1 MDYVIEPFQLL
12 VYLKAYPVQS
22 SSMSTPST
30 GPFGLERS
38 SSASS
43 TAGPF
48 AYQTRLLERTSS
60 RTGQPRTNSLIRDNS
75 LSSNSTGSTSAIIP
89 KPTAIRKWAPSHRVG
104 NSVDSVR
111 GKWEERVRAEN
122 EEMPPPPPK
131 SPTKASS
138 ALPEISENRSRSKE
152 TEDSQPQLRRTPAV
166 LKRHT
171 LPVHITTSPLSP
183 NNTGMTIEGDDYVS
197 SPPTPLT
204 TLTPQRIRLPTSLSF
219 QSATFP
225 KQTDSHTTPTTTPS
239 SQPRPIRSSTTDV
252 PTSSWSDTSKLADPS
267 PLSSNAS
274 SRFKYLPPIS
284 SSSAPISG
292 HFEQDSSSQPYTSPL
307 TPSPTKSSPASSVMS
322 PTPYRSSYMAKKAK
336 KTPSYG
342 NDLSIGRK
350 LGRHLPRIASG
361 DADDDWAEERKE
373 DIDRRRRREVREK
386 ERERR
391 TRALEEHKENPV
403 STAPI
408 PTSPRKPLGSLA
420 IASTNTGTGVTD
432 ADDVAGIPGRL
443 RLSKDHAPNIPD
455 SPLPSARLGGLW
467 ADTQRQ
473 HLQAYE
479 YLCHVGEAQQWIE
492 GCLGEELG
500 FGVVEMEE
508 GLRNGVVL
516 AKLVRA
522 FQGEKA
528 VRRIYEV
535 CLTYIEPKW
544 WSDQEGWFRHRNWTS
559 VIRTT

>member
-1 MDYVIEPFQLL
+1 MVLIRWIMSSSSFTLDLPED
-12 VYLKAYPVQS
+12 QS
-22 SSMSTPST
+22 SSMSTSST
-30 GPFGLERS
+30 GPFGLDRS
-38 SSASS
+38 NSASS

-60 RTGQPRTNSLIRDNS
+60 RNGPNSLARNNS
-75 LSSNSTGSTSAIIP
+75 LSSNSTGSTSAIVST
-89 KPTAIRKWAPSHRVG
+89 PTATRRWTPSHRVG

-122 EEMPPPPPK
+122 EDMPPPPPPPK

-138 ALPEISENRSRSKE
+138 SLPDISENGSRSRE
-152 TEDSQPQLRRTPAV
+152 IEDSQPQLKRTPAA

-171 LPVHITTSPLSP
+171 LPAHISTSPLSP
-183 NNTGMTIEGDDYVS
+183 NNTGMTIEGDDYAS

-219 QSATFP
+219 QSSTSTKP
-225 KQTDSHTTPTTTPS
+225 TDDHTTPTTTPS
-239 SQPRPIRSSTTDV
+239 SQPLPISSSTIGI
-252 PTSSWSDTSKLADPS
+252 PTSSWCDTSKSADPS
-267 PLSSNAS
+267 LLSSNAS
-274 SRFKYLPPIS
+274 SRPKYLPPIPPSYTPISRRPTPLYGSVPSSPEKSNNLS
-284 SSSAPISG
+284 SSLSR
-292 HFEQDSSSQPYTSPL
+292 FEQDSTDPSSQPYTSPL
-307 TPSPTKSSPASSVMS
+307 TPSPTKTFTASSIMS
-322 PTPYRSSYMAKKAK
+322 PTPYRSSYMAKKTK

-361 DADDDWAEERKE
+361 DADEDWVEERKE
-373 DIDRRRRREVREK
+373 DTDRRRRREVREK

-391 TRALEEHKENPV
+391 TRALEEHNEKPAPV
-403 STAPI
+403 PI
-408 PTSPRKPLGSLA
+408 PTSPRKPLASLA
-420 IASTNTGTGVTD
+420 IASTGTGVTD
-432 ADDVAGIPGRL
+432 TDDVAGIPGRL
-443 RLSKDHAPNIPD
+443 RLSKDHSPNIPD
-455 SPLPSARLGGLW
+455 SPLPSARLGRLW
-467 ADTQRQ
+467 ADTKRQ

-522 FQGEKA
+522 FQGEKV

-535 CLTYIEPKW
+535 CLT
-544 WSDQEGWFRHRNWTS
+544 
-559 VIRTT
+559 